1 MNHLPCGY
9 LVIDDH
15 RIIVDANEEAAR
27 LFGKPQNSLVGHKLR
42 EFLPPGSRLFFQTHV
57 FPELALR
64 GRVDELYL
72 SVVTPKG
79 ELPILLNATRR
90 EGSEG
95 ALYDFAFLPIYRRSL
110 FEREL
115 ILARRRADEA
125 SASERRALA
134 EVETMQAQLTF
145 ADRLA
150 VVGTLAAGV
159 AHEVNN
165 PLTYVIANLEVL
177 LAVIPAAEATDK
189 AREQWLQLA
198 AEALDGS
205 LRIRNIV
212 GDLRLLSRNEV
223 PPKHRV
229 ELARVV
235 DTALRLSSPSL
246 RLHTQVNTEDRAPGL
261 AVMGDEGR
269 LVQVLVNLLVN
280 AAQALPEERM
290 DVNCVQVVIAKD
302 DQGRAVLEVTDNGPG
317 IPVELR
323 DRIFD
328 PFFTTKP
335 RGEGTGLGLSV
346 CHGIVADLGGSIDVR
361 SVEGLGTTF
370 RLVFPSEP

>member
-1 MNHLPCGY
+1 MNDVPCGY

-15 RIIVDANEEAAR
+15 RTIVEANEEAAR
-27 LFGKPQNSLVGHKLR
+27 VFGKPRASLLGQKLR

-57 FPELALR
+57 FPELSLR

-72 SVVTPKG
+72 SVVTARG

-90 EGSEG
+90 EGGEG

-125 SASERRALA
+125 TASERRALA

-177 LAVIPAAEATDK
+177 LAVLPTADADDK
-189 AREQWLQLA
+189 ARQQWVQLA
-198 AEALDGS
+198 VEALDGS
-205 LRIRNIV
+205 HRIRNIV

-235 DTALRLSSPSL
+235 ETALRLSSPSL
-246 RLHTQVNTEDRAPGL
+246 RMHTQVDTDERTPGL
-261 AVMGDEGR
+261 AIMGDEGR

-280 AAQALPEERM
+280 AAQALPDGRLE
-290 DVNCVQVVIAKD
+290 VNRVQIIIAKD
-302 DQGRAVLEVTDNGPG
+302 DQGRAILEVTDNGPG
-317 IPVELR
+317 IPLELR

-346 CHGIVADLGGSIDVR
+346 CHGIVADLGGSIDVT
-361 SVEGLGTTF
+361 SEEGSGTTF
-370 RLVFPSEP
+370 RLVFPCEP